1 MSQDQQPKRDVIE
14 NTKLCAEQGW
24 KATFRLFS
32 GETIEKAYI
41 TGTDWNLQVVSL
53 ERVGER
59 HLPPR
64 ILRLN
69 EVMSVEVG
77 WN

>member
-1 MSQDQQPKRDVIE
+1 MSVNKAKRDVIE

-24 KATFRLFS
+24 KGNFRLTS
-32 GETIEKAYI
+32 GEMIERAYI
-41 TGTDWNLQVVSL
+41 TGTDWEREAVSL

-64 ILRLN
+64 IIHLN
-69 EVMSVEVG
+69 EVDGVEII
-77 WN
+77 WA